1 MAGTLSFSDLLADH
15 KAALGSADS
24 KFKAANN
31 ADYERH
37 LNNAA
42 LALSRIRRRTL
53 VDTLNLVAGQTDYPA
68 PAGLIA
74 TKVSNWGQGKL
85 QPWEPGYRRLPR
97 ITLFDGNAGLMI
109 NLHPAPTAGQISLFG
124 SAYPYFYLAAHHV
137 DDDAGKTTFKAADR
151 DVFLLFALIAAMT
164 ELAAMGVTEPI
175 QLHRGMGSMPANGTP
190 QALVELLSKQ
200 VDMRR

>member
-1 MAGTLSFSDLLADH
+1 MAGTLSYSDLLADH
-15 KAALGSADS
+15 KAALGNASS
-24 KFKAANN
+24 KFKLADD
-31 ADYERH
+31 ADYKRH

-53 VDTLNLVAGQTDYPA
+53 VDTLSLVAGQTDYAA
-68 PAGLIA
+68 PTDLIA
-74 TKVSNWGQGKL
+74 TKVSTWGQGKL

-97 ITLFDGNAGLMI
+97 ITLFEGDTGVMI
-109 NLHPAPTAGQISLFG
+109 NLHPAPTGAQISMFG
-124 SAYPYFYLAAHHV
+124 SDYPYFYLAAHHV
-137 DDDAGKTTFKAADR
+137 DEDPTKTTFKTADR

-190 QALVELLSKQ
+190 SALVELLSRQ
-200 VDMRR
+200 VELRR